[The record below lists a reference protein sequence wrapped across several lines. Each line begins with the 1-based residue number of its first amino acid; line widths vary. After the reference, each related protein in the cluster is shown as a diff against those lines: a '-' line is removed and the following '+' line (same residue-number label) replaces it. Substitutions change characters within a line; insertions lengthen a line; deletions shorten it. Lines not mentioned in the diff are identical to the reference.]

1 MSKTNESH
9 PVHIILRD
17 WSNSKTKK
25 GNAPVAET
33 HTKIKKE
40 KGA

>member
-1 MSKTNESH
+1 MKEKNPHKVTI
-9 PVHIILRD
+9 VLRD
-17 WSNSKTKK
+17 WSKSKTKK